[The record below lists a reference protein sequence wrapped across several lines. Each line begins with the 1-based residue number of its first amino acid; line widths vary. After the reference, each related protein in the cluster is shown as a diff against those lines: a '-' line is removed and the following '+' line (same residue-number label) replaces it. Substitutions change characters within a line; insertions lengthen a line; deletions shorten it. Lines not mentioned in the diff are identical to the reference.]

1 MKVHIISNLSLSILI
16 NNNMTENKRGSVQMN
31 EDKQRDQTS
40 KDGHSSVKENN
51 PGNMSNDPKR
61 ASEAGS
67 KNS

>member
-1 MKVHIISNLSLSILI
+1 
-16 NNNMTENKRGSVQMN
+16 MTENNRGSVQMN

-61 ASEAGS
+61 ASEADS